1 MQKFGKASTC
11 LRETDVVDFL
21 LYSGE
26 KGVCPGFVPFDDGKA
41 DLGTL
46 PDIVMA
52 RFGAGNRKTNPAA
65 SEDLFDHAALFLET
79 VYTVKIEFQ
88 SQNADHH
95 FRIRYTMMALQKL
108 TNCCVAAIALVTAA

>member
-1 MQKFGKASTC
+1 
-11 LRETDVVDFL
+11 VVDFL

-46 PDIVMA
+46 PHIVMA

-79 VYTVKIEFQ
+79 VYTVKIKFQ

-95 FRIRYTMMALQKL
+95 FRIRYKMMASQ
-108 TNCCVAAIALVTAA
+108 NSPTAALLHLALFA

>member
-21 LYSGE
+21 LYPGE
-26 KGVCPGFVPFDDGKA
+26 EGVCPRFIPFDDGKA

-52 RFGAGNRKTNPAA
+52 RFGAGNRETNPAA
-65 SEDLFDHAALFLET
+65 AKNLFDHAALFLET
-79 VYTVKIEFQ
+79 MYTVKIEFQ

-95 FRIRYTMMALQKL
+95 FRIRYKMVALQKL
-108 TNCCVAAIALVTAA
+108 TNCCVAAMALVTAA